1 MPAAIE
7 THSNTFFEQE
17 TYSEIPKEFRPII
30 VTDHFSTPSNLGN
43 IIRLAANIGALKV
56 IALTDQDL
64 RASKIKKTAGAAHA
78 HIPVEYIQTDELA
91 LHIPDDYSLIAL
103 ETCTGSKN
111 IFQYQLPDKMALVLG
126 NEKYGIHPKLLQLCK
141 EAIHIPMCGPI
152 KSMNV
157 SHAASVC
164 LFHWYYQTASRLD
177 F

>member
-1 MPAAIE
+1 MSESIE
-7 THSNTFFEQE
+7 THSNTFFSREH
-17 TYSEIPKEFRPII
+17 YNEIPENYRPII

-56 IALTDQDL
+56 IALTNQDL

-78 HIPVEYIQTDELA
+78 HIPVEYIETTELKQ
-91 LHIPDDYSLIAL
+91 HIPEDYALIAL

-111 IFQYQLPDKMALVLG
+111 LFQFQLPDKMALVLG
-126 NEKYGIHPKLLQLCK
+126 NEKYGIHPELLQLCK
-141 EAIHIPMCGPI
+141 TAIHIPMCGPI

-164 LFHWYYQTASRLD
+164 LFHWYYQTASKLD

>member
-1 MPAAIE
+1 MSESIE
-7 THSNTFFEQE
+7 THSNTFFSKES
-17 TYSEIPKEFRPII
+17 YNEIPTAYRPII

-56 IALTDQDL
+56 IALTNQDL

-78 HIPVEYIQTDELA
+78 HIPVEYIETRELS
-91 LHIPDDYSLIAL
+91 LHIPEDYSLIAL

-111 IFQYQLPDKMALVLG
+111 LFQHQLPDKMALVLG
-126 NEKYGIHPKLLQLCK
+126 NEKYGIHPELLQLCK

-164 LFHWYYQTASRLD
+164 LFHWYYQTADRLD